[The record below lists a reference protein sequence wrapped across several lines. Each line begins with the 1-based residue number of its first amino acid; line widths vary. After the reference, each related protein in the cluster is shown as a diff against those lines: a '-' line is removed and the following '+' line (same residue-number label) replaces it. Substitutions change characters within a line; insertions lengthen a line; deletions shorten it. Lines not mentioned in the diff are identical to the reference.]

1 MEKLTLEKR
10 QLCDIQGRLFELALK
25 AGYDCPFF
33 IEAFMNSKVAAA
45 LDDVYDRMQWAGE
58 EYILEELNDEF
69 GGLKKT
75 GISYSI

>member
-45 LDDVYDRMQWAGE
+45 LDDVYDRMLSL
-58 EYILEELNDEF
+58 IH
-69 GGLKKT
+69 
-75 GISYSI
+75 ISEPTRH